1 MWDENK
7 CGSLQLAELRVA
19 LAKCVSEA
27 TAFNNKPDPAQ
38 EHIRKLQRRAQM
50 ADDAAQATEA
60 ADKAELALAEY
71 RERLKTRADVRLGAL
86 LQKRMI
92 KPGEVVVHWA
102 KSKGEHAGELSK
114 VQFRRAVLKLF
125 EGRARR
131 SPRGRGGRGGGGAL
145 GLGYDPSS
153 GGEGEGVDGAPDVQQ
168 QQQQQQQ
175 QAGASLQAGDTGS
188 APESPGG
195 DDAEGGGGGSG
206 SGSGGTPHTSAAEI
220 DAIFDEYD
228 EDKGGYMDKDE
239 AAAMIKGLRQVGL
252 ESEQEQRN
260 LERDAR
266 VARAKATKK
275 AAAAM
280 AEVSTEVT
288 DGAQLPDPASLP
300 APGAGG
306 SSSTPGGLEDL
317 AA

>member
-50 ADDAAQATEA
+50 ADDAAQATEV

-114 VQFRRAVLKLF
+114 VQFRRAVLKLPHVLECHLVSGDF
-125 EGRARR
+125 DYLVKARINEMASYR
-131 SPRGRGGRGGGGAL
+131 KLLGDILLKLPHVRESKSYIVMEEVKESLAL
-145 GLGYDPSS
+145 P
-153 GGEGEGVDGAPDVQQ
+153 V
-168 QQQQQQQ
+168 
-175 QAGASLQAGDTGS
+175 
-188 APESPGG
+188 PE
-195 DDAEGGGGGSG
+195 
-206 SGSGGTPHTSAAEI
+206 
-220 DAIFDEYD
+220 
-228 EDKGGYMDKDE
+228 
-239 AAAMIKGLRQVGL
+239 
-252 ESEQEQRN
+252 
-260 LERDAR
+260 
-266 VARAKATKK
+266 
-275 AAAAM
+275 
-280 AEVSTEVT
+280 
-288 DGAQLPDPASLP
+288 
-300 APGAGG
+300 
-306 SSSTPGGLEDL
+306 
-317 AA
+317 

>member
-50 ADDAAQATEA
+50 ADDAAQATEV

-114 VQFRRAVLKLF
+114 VQFRRAVLNRVPPGTLLPNSVIPRPRLRTF
-125 EGRARR
+125 IPRPRIPRPRLRTFMPRPPRR
-131 SPRGRGGRGGGGAL
+131 TLGGIHCAMLLCACVCAVCETQMAVETRRHK
-145 GLGYDPSS
+145 PNT
-153 GGEGEGVDGAPDVQQ
+153 ERTTTNNAPKRKHVN
-168 QQQQQQQ
+168 
-175 QAGASLQAGDTGS
+175 AKTTVKS
-188 APESPGG
+188 AI
-195 DDAEGGGGGSG
+195 
-206 SGSGGTPHTSAAEI
+206 T
-220 DAIFDEYD
+220 F
-228 EDKGGYMDKDE
+228 
-239 AAAMIKGLRQVGL
+239 IKGAGTLYPIGL
-252 ESEQEQRN
+252 
-260 LERDAR
+260 
-266 VARAKATKK
+266 K
-275 AAAAM
+275 
-280 AEVSTEVT
+280 
-288 DGAQLPDPASLP
+288 
-300 APGAGG
+300 
-306 SSSTPGGLEDL
+306 
-317 AA
+317 